1 MSAVEEPA
9 AGDEALGA
17 FPQFELCCLFD
28 DDLDPRILT
37 VFPQH
42 PEDDLTTEWI
52 SIDADHAVP
61 LERVR

>member
-1 MSAVEEPA
+1 MSTVEDPA
-9 AGDEALGA
+9 AESTALEA
-17 FPQFELCCLFD
+17 FPVFGLCGRFD

-61 LERVR
+61 LDAVR